1 MQIIEIKEPE
11 QADFKQERQIAVG
24 IDFGTTNS
32 LIAVSTNRKV
42 KVIKTIDDKELI
54 PTTIEFTDGNFT
66 IGNNNGL
73 RSIKRLFGKT
83 LKEILNTPILF
94 SLVKDYLDI
103 NSDKPKLNF
112 ANKRMRIPE
121 IAAEVFI
128 YLKNQ
133 AEKQLKTNITKAVI
147 TVPAHFND
155 AARGEVILAA
165 KIAGL
170 EVLRLIAEPTAAA
183 YAYGLNKNR
192 LTRKLPYR
200 EEFVGNM
207 LQHSTATYKAVRE
220 DPSSGLTHKL
230 PLEVELPEESNQNGY
245 YLVYDLGGGTFDVS
259 ILNIQEGIFQVI
271 ATNGDNMLGGDDIDV
286 VITQY
291 LCNKFDLPDSIDTL
305 QLTKKVKETL
315 TYEDNFNNDNISLN
329 KQTLELLILPLI
341 KRTINIAK
349 ECLEQAGNPNI
360 DGVILVGGATRISL
374 IKNELYKAFKVDIL
388 SDIDPDKAVV
398 WGAALQAEN
407 LITPHT
413 NSLLIDVVPL
423 SLGMELYGGI
433 VEKIIMRNTPIPISV
448 VKEFTTYADNQT
460 GIQFHILQ
468 GEREMAVDCR
478 SLARFELKGLPPM
491 KAGDIRVEVTFAID
505 ADGILSVSAY
515 EKISHTSHTIEVKPN
530 HGIDKTE
537 IDIMLEKAY
546 KNAKIDYT
554 TRLLQEAVIN
564 AESLIFNIER
574 AIAKLTTLLSE
585 SEISIINSLLDNIKE
600 AARTRDP
607 ILINNSIKDFKSKI
621 QKSIDTKFNIIINDL
636 LKGKN
641 INHIQ

>member
-1 MQIIEIKEPE
+1 MQIIEIREPE

-32 LIAVSTNRKV
+32 LIAIAANRKV
-42 KVIKTIDDKELI
+42 KVIKAIGDKELI
-54 PTTIEFTDGNFT
+54 PTTIDFTSNNFT
-66 IGNNNGL
+66 IGNNKGL
-73 RSIKRLFGKT
+73 HSIKRLFGKT
-83 LKEILNTPILF
+83 LKEILNTPALF
-94 SLVKDYLDI
+94 SLVKDYLDV
-103 NSDKPKLNF
+103 NSSELKLNF
-112 ANKRMRIPE
+112 ANKQLRVSE

-133 AEKQLKTNITKAVI
+133 AEEQLKTNLTKAVI

-155 AARGEVILAA
+155 AARGEVMLAA
-165 KIAGL
+165 KIAGF

-183 YAYGLNKNR
+183 YAYGLNKNQ
-192 LTRKLPYR
+192 K
-200 EEFVGNM
+200 GC
-207 LQHSTATYKAVRE
+207 
-220 DPSSGLTHKL
+220 
-230 PLEVELPEESNQNGY
+230 

-271 ATNGDNMLGGDDIDV
+271 ATNGDNMLGGNDIDV

-291 LCNKFDLPDSIDTL
+291 LCNQFDLPNSIDTL
-305 QLTKKVKETL
+305 QLAKKAKETL
-315 TYEDNFNNDNISLN
+315 TYKDSFNNDNISIN
-329 KQTLELLILPLI
+329 KQTLEQLILPLVE
-341 KRTINIAK
+341 RTINIAQ

-360 DGVILVGGATRISL
+360 DGVILVGGATRIPL
-374 IKNELYKAFKVDIL
+374 IKDELYKAFKIDIL
-388 SDIDPDKAVV
+388 SDINPDKAVV

-407 LITPHT
+407 LIAPHT
-413 NSLLIDVVPL
+413 NSLLIDVAPL

-433 VEKIIMRNTPIPISV
+433 VEKIIMHNTPIPISV
-448 VKEFTTYADNQT
+448 VKEFTTYVDNQT

-468 GEREMAVDCR
+468 GEREMAADCR

-491 KAGDIRVEVTFAID
+491 KAGYIRAEVTFAID

-515 EKISHTSHTIEVKPN
+515 EKISNISHAIEVKPN

-537 IDIMLEKAY
+537 IDIMLENAY

-554 TRLLQEAVIN
+554 TRLLQEAVIE
-564 AESLIFNIER
+564 AEALIFSIER
-574 AIAKLTTLLSE
+574 AIAELTTLLSE

-600 AARTRDP
+600 AAHARDQ
-607 ILINNSIKDFKSKI
+607 ILINNSIKEFKSKI
-621 QKSIDTKFNIIINDL
+621 KKSMDTKFNIIINDL

-641 INHIQ
+641 INQIK

>member
-1 MQIIEIKEPE
+1 MQIIEIREPE
-11 QADFKQERQIAVG
+11 QADFNQERQIAVG

-32 LIAVSTNRKV
+32 LIAIATNRKV
-42 KVIKTIDDKELI
+42 KVIKSRDDKELI
-54 PTTIEFTDGNFT
+54 PTTIDFTNENFI
-66 IGNNNGL
+66 IGNNKGL

-83 LKEILNTPILF
+83 LKEILNTPALF
-94 SLVKDYLDI
+94 SLAKDYIDI
-103 NSDKPKLNF
+103 DIVNSVGFGYKERGTKPITNRRATSDDVCESKSIDYSSELKLNF
-112 ANKRMRIPE
+112 ANQKMRIPE

-133 AEKQLKTNITKAVI
+133 AEEQLKTNITKAVI

-155 AARGEVILAA
+155 AARGKVMLAA
-165 KIAGL
+165 KIAGF

-183 YAYGLNKNR
+183 YAYGLNKN
-192 LTRKLPYR
+192 
-200 EEFVGNM
+200 
-207 LQHSTATYKAVRE
+207 Q
-220 DPSSGLTHKL
+220 SGC
-230 PLEVELPEESNQNGY
+230 

-291 LCNKFDLPDSIDTL
+291 LCNKFDLPNSINTL
-305 QLTKKVKETL
+305 QLAKKAKETL
-315 TYEDNFNNDNISLN
+315 TYKDSFNNDNISIN
-329 KQTLELLILPLI
+329 KQTLEQLILPLVE
-341 KRTINIAK
+341 RTINIAK

-360 DGVILVGGATRISL
+360 DGVILVGGATRIPL
-374 IKNELYKAFKVDIL
+374 IKDELYKAFKVDIL

-407 LITPHT
+407 LIAPHT

-491 KAGDIRVEVTFAID
+491 KAGNIRTEVTFAID

-515 EKISHTSHTIEVKPN
+515 EKISNTSHTIEVKPN

-537 IDIMLEKAY
+537 IGIMLENAY

-554 TRLLQEAVIN
+554 TRLLQEAVIE
-564 AESLIFNIER
+564 AEALIFSIER
-574 AIAKLTTLLSE
+574 AIAELTALLSE

-600 AARTRDP
+600 AAHARDR
-607 ILINNSIKDFKSKI
+607 ILINNSIKEFKSKI
-621 QKSIDTKFNIIINDL
+621 KKSMNTKFNIIINDL

-641 INHIQ
+641 INQIK

>member
-1 MQIIEIKEPE
+1 MQIIEIREPE
-11 QADFKQERQIAVG
+11 QADSKQERQIAVG

-32 LIAVSTNRKV
+32 LIAIATNRKV
-42 KVIKTIDDKELI
+42 KVIKSRDDKELI
-54 PTTIEFTDGNFT
+54 PTTIDFTNENFI
-66 IGNNNGL
+66 IGTNKGL

-83 LKEILNTPILF
+83 LKEILNTPALF
-94 SLVKDYLDI
+94 SLVKDYIDI
-103 NSDKPKLNF
+103 DIVNSVGFGYKEPRVEHITNRRATSNEVRESKSIDYSSELKLNF
-112 ANKRMRIPE
+112 ANQKMRIPE

-133 AEKQLKTNITKAVI
+133 AEEQLKTNITKAVI

-155 AARGEVILAA
+155 AARGEVMLAA
-165 KIAGL
+165 KIAGF

-183 YAYGLNKNR
+183 YAYGLNKNQ
-192 LTRKLPYR
+192 K
-200 EEFVGNM
+200 GC
-207 LQHSTATYKAVRE
+207 
-220 DPSSGLTHKL
+220 
-230 PLEVELPEESNQNGY
+230 

-271 ATNGDNMLGGDDIDV
+271 ATNGDNMFGGDDIDV

-291 LCNKFDLPDSIDTL
+291 LCNKFDLPNSIDTL
-305 QLTKKVKETL
+305 QLAKKAKETL
-315 TYEDNFNNDNISLN
+315 TYKDSFNNDNISIN
-329 KQTLELLILPLI
+329 KQTLEQLILPLVE
-341 KRTINIAK
+341 RTINIAK

-360 DGVILVGGATRISL
+360 DGIILVGGATRIPL
-374 IKNELYKAFKVDIL
+374 IKDELYKAFKVDIL

-407 LITPHT
+407 LIAPHT

-491 KAGDIRVEVTFAID
+491 KAGNIRAEVTFAID

-515 EKISHTSHTIEVKPN
+515 EKISNTSHTIEIKPN

-537 IDIMLEKAY
+537 IDIMLENAY

-554 TRLLQEAVIN
+554 TRLLQEAIIE
-564 AESLIFNIER
+564 AEALIFSIER
-574 AIAKLTTLLSE
+574 AIAELTALLSE

-600 AARTRDP
+600 AAHARDR
-607 ILINNSIKDFKSKI
+607 ILINNSIKEFKFKI
-621 QKSIDTKFNIIINDL
+621 KKSMNTKLNIIINDL

-641 INHIQ
+641 INQIK

>member
-1 MQIIEIKEPE
+1 MQIIEIREPE
-11 QADFKQERQIAVG
+11 QADFKQEQQIAVG

-32 LIAVSTNRKV
+32 LIAIATNRKV
-42 KVIKTIDDKELI
+42 KVIKSIDDKELT
-54 PTTIEFTDGNFT
+54 PTTIDFTSNNFT
-66 IGNNNGL
+66 IGNNKGL

-83 LKEILNTPILF
+83 LKEILNTPALF
-94 SLVKDYLDI
+94 SLVKDYLDV
-103 NSDKPKLNF
+103 NSSELKLNF
-112 ANKRMRIPE
+112 ANKRIRICE

-133 AEKQLKTNITKAVI
+133 AEEQLKTHITKTVI

-155 AARGEVILAA
+155 AARGEVMLAA
-165 KIAGL
+165 KIAGF

-183 YAYGLNKNR
+183 YAYGLNKNQ
-192 LTRKLPYR
+192 K
-200 EEFVGNM
+200 GC
-207 LQHSTATYKAVRE
+207 
-220 DPSSGLTHKL
+220 
-230 PLEVELPEESNQNGY
+230 

-291 LCNKFDLPDSIDTL
+291 LCNKFDLPNSIDTL
-305 QLTKKVKETL
+305 QLAKKAKETL
-315 TYEDNFNNDNISLN
+315 TYKDSFNNDNTSIN
-329 KQTLELLILPLI
+329 RQILEQLILPLVEH
-341 KRTINIAK
+341 TINIAQ

-360 DGVILVGGATRISL
+360 DGVILVGGATRIPL
-374 IKNELYKAFKVDIL
+374 IKDELYKAFKVDML

-407 LITPHT
+407 LIAPHT

-468 GEREMAVDCR
+468 GEREMAADCR

-491 KAGDIRVEVTFAID
+491 KAGNIRAEVTFAID

-515 EKISHTSHTIEVKPN
+515 EKISNTSHTIEVKPN

-537 IDIMLEKAY
+537 INIMLKNAY
-546 KNAKIDYT
+546 KNAKIDYN
-554 TRLLQEAVIN
+554 TRLLQEAVIE
-564 AESLIFNIER
+564 AEALISSIER
-574 AIAKLTTLLSE
+574 AIAELTTLLSE

-600 AARTRDP
+600 AAQARDR
-607 ILINNSIKDFKSKI
+607 ILINNSIKEFKSKI
-621 QKSIDTKFNIIINDL
+621 KKSMDTKLNIIINGV

-641 INHIQ
+641 INQIK

>member
-1 MQIIEIKEPE
+1 MQIIEIREPE
-11 QADFKQERQIAVG
+11 QADLKQEQQIAVG

-32 LIAVSTNRKV
+32 LIAIAANRKV
-42 KVIKTIDDKELI
+42 KVIKSIDDKELI
-54 PTTIEFTDGNFT
+54 PTTIDFTSNNFT
-66 IGNNNGL
+66 IGNNKGL

-83 LKEILNTPILF
+83 LKEILNTPALF
-94 SLVKDYLDI
+94 SLVKDYLDV
-103 NSDKPKLNF
+103 NKGELKLNF
-112 ANKRMRIPE
+112 ANRHLPTPAYREEFKGDTDRSTAAYIDIREDVGTGSTSKLPLEAKCGKMSIKRMRIPE
-121 IAAEVFI
+121 IAAEVFV

-155 AARGEVILAA
+155 AARGEVMLAA
-165 KIAGL
+165 KIAGF

-183 YAYGLNKNR
+183 YAYGLNKN
-192 LTRKLPYR
+192 
-200 EEFVGNM
+200 
-207 LQHSTATYKAVRE
+207 
-220 DPSSGLTHKL
+220 
-230 PLEVELPEESNQNGY
+230 QNGC

-291 LCNKFDLPDSIDTL
+291 LCNKFDLPNSIDTL
-305 QLTKKVKETL
+305 QLAKKAKETL
-315 TYEDNFNNDNISLN
+315 TYKDSFNNDNMSIN
-329 KQTLELLILPLI
+329 KQILEQLILPLVEH
-341 KRTINIAK
+341 TINIAK

-360 DGVILVGGATRISL
+360 DGVILVGGATRIPL
-374 IKNELYKAFKVDIL
+374 IKDELYKAFKVDIL

-407 LITPHT
+407 LIAPNT

-491 KAGDIRVEVTFAID
+491 KAGDIRAEVTFAID

-515 EKISHTSHTIEVKPN
+515 EKISNTSHTIEVKPN

-537 IDIMLEKAY
+537 IDIMLENAY

-554 TRLLQEAVIN
+554 TRLLQEAVIE
-564 AESLIFNIER
+564 AEALIFSIER
-574 AIAKLTTLLSE
+574 AIAELTALLSD

-600 AARTRDP
+600 ATHARDR

-621 QKSIDTKFNIIINDL
+621 KQSMDTKFNIIINDL

-641 INHIQ
+641 INQIK

>member
-1 MQIIEIKEPE
+1 MQIIEIREPE
-11 QADFKQERQIAVG
+11 QADFNQERQIAVG

-32 LIAVSTNRKV
+32 LIAIATNRKV
-42 KVIKTIDDKELI
+42 KVIKSKDDKELI
-54 PTTIEFTDGNFT
+54 PTTIDFTNKNFI
-66 IGNNNGL
+66 IGNNKGL

-83 LKEILNTPILF
+83 LKEILNTPALF
-94 SLVKDYLDI
+94 SLAKDYIDI
-103 NSDKPKLNF
+103 DIVNSVGFGYKEQGTKPITNRRATSDDVCESKSIDYSSELKLNF
-112 ANKRMRIPE
+112 ANQKMRIPE

-133 AEKQLKTNITKAVI
+133 AEEQLKTNITKAVI

-155 AARGEVILAA
+155 AARGKVMLAA
-165 KIAGL
+165 KIAGF

-183 YAYGLNKNR
+183 YAYGLNKN
-192 LTRKLPYR
+192 
-200 EEFVGNM
+200 
-207 LQHSTATYKAVRE
+207 Q
-220 DPSSGLTHKL
+220 SGC
-230 PLEVELPEESNQNGY
+230 

-291 LCNKFDLPDSIDTL
+291 LCNKFDLPNSINTL
-305 QLTKKVKETL
+305 QLAKKAKETL
-315 TYEDNFNNDNISLN
+315 TYKDSFNNDNISIN
-329 KQTLELLILPLI
+329 KQTLEQLILSLVE
-341 KRTINIAK
+341 RTINIAK

-360 DGVILVGGATRISL
+360 DGVILVGGATRIPL
-374 IKNELYKAFKVDIL
+374 IKDELYKAFKVDIL

-407 LITPHT
+407 LIAPHT

-491 KAGDIRVEVTFAID
+491 KAGNIRTEVTFAID

-515 EKISHTSHTIEVKPN
+515 EKISNTSHTIEVKPN

-537 IDIMLEKAY
+537 IDIILENAY

-554 TRLLQEAVIN
+554 TRLLQEAVIE
-564 AESLIFNIER
+564 AEALIFSIER
-574 AIAKLTTLLSE
+574 AIAELTALLSE

-600 AARTRDP
+600 AAHARDR
-607 ILINNSIKDFKSKI
+607 ILINNSIKEFKSKI
-621 QKSIDTKFNIIINDL
+621 KKSMNTKFNIIINDL

-641 INHIQ
+641 INQIK

>member
-1 MQIIEIKEPE
+1 MQIIEIREPE

-32 LIAVSTNRKV
+32 LIAIAANRQV
-42 KVIKTIDDKELI
+42 TVIKSIDDKELI
-54 PTTIEFTDGNFT
+54 PTTIDFTSNNFT
-66 IGNNNGL
+66 IGNNKGL

-83 LKEILNTPILF
+83 LKEILNTPALF
-94 SLVKDYLDI
+94 SLVKDYLDT
-103 NSDKPKLNF
+103 NSSELKLNF
-112 ANKRMRIPE
+112 ANKQLRVPE
-121 IAAEVFI
+121 IAAEIFI

-133 AEKQLKTNITKAVI
+133 AEEQLKTNLTKAVI

-155 AARGEVILAA
+155 AARGEVMLAA
-165 KIAGL
+165 KIAGF

-183 YAYGLNKNR
+183 YAYGLNKNQ
-192 LTRKLPYR
+192 K
-200 EEFVGNM
+200 GC
-207 LQHSTATYKAVRE
+207 
-220 DPSSGLTHKL
+220 
-230 PLEVELPEESNQNGY
+230 

-271 ATNGDNMLGGDDIDV
+271 ATNGDNMLGGNDIDV

-291 LCNKFDLPDSIDTL
+291 LCNKFDLPNSIDTL
-305 QLTKKVKETL
+305 QLAKKAKETL
-315 TYEDNFNNDNISLN
+315 TYKDSFNNDNVSIN
-329 KQTLELLILPLI
+329 KQTLEQLILPLVE
-341 KRTINIAK
+341 RTINIAQ

-360 DGVILVGGATRISL
+360 DGVILVGGATRIPL
-374 IKNELYKAFKVDIL
+374 IKDELYKAFKIDIL

-407 LITPHT
+407 LIAPHT
-413 NSLLIDVVPL
+413 NSLLIDVAPL

-433 VEKIIMRNTPIPISV
+433 VEKIIMHNTPIPISV
-448 VKEFTTYADNQT
+448 VKEFTTYVDNQT

-468 GEREMAVDCR
+468 GEREMAADCR

-491 KAGDIRVEVTFAID
+491 KAGYIRAEVTFSID

-515 EKISHTSHTIEVKPN
+515 EKISNTSHTIEVKPN

-537 IDIMLEKAY
+537 IDIMLENAY

-554 TRLLQEAVIN
+554 TRLLQEAVIE
-564 AESLIFNIER
+564 AEALIFSIER
-574 AIAKLTTLLSE
+574 AIAELTTLLSE

-600 AARTRDP
+600 AVHARDW
-607 ILINNSIKDFKSKI
+607 ILINNSINEFKSKI
-621 QKSIDTKFNIIINDL
+621 KKSMDTKFNIIINDL

-641 INHIQ
+641 INQIK

>member
-1 MQIIEIKEPE
+1 MQIIEIREPE
-11 QADFKQERQIAVG
+11 QADIKCEPQIAVG

-32 LIAVSTNRKV
+32 LIAISANREV
-42 KVIKTIDDKELI
+42 KVINTIDDKELI
-54 PTTIEFTDGNFT
+54 PTTIEFTNESFT
-66 IGNNNGL
+66 IGNNKGL

-83 LKEILNTPILF
+83 LKEILNTQTLF
-94 SLVKDYLDI
+94 SIVKDYLDT
-103 NSDKPKLNF
+103 NSGQLKLNF
-112 ANKRMRIPE
+112 ANKKMRIPE

-133 AEKQLKTNITKAVI
+133 AEEQLKISITKAVI

-155 AARGEVILAA
+155 AARGEVMLAA
-165 KIAGL
+165 KIAGF

-183 YAYGLNKNR
+183 YAYGLNKN
-192 LTRKLPYR
+192 
-200 EEFVGNM
+200 
-207 LQHSTATYKAVRE
+207 
-220 DPSSGLTHKL
+220 
-230 PLEVELPEESNQNGY
+230 QNGC

-305 QLTKKVKETL
+305 QLAKKAKETL
-315 TYEDNFNNDNISLN
+315 TYKDSFNNDNISIN
-329 KQTLELLILPLI
+329 KQSLEQLILPLI
-341 KRTINIAK
+341 ERTINIAK

-360 DGVILVGGATRISL
+360 DGVILVGGATRTPL
-374 IKNELYKAFKVDIL
+374 IKKELYKAFTVDIL

-407 LITPHT
+407 LTTP
-413 NSLLIDVVPL
+413 NIDSLLIDVVPL

-468 GEREMAVDCR
+468 GEREMAADCR

-491 KAGDIRVEVTFAID
+491 KAGSIRAEVTFAID

-515 EKISHTSHTIEVKPN
+515 EKISNTSHTIEVKPN

-537 IDIMLEKAY
+537 IDIILENAY

-554 TRLLQEAVIN
+554 TRLLQEAVIG
-564 AESLIFNIER
+564 AEALIFNIES
-574 AIAKLTTLLSE
+574 AIAELTTLLSE

-600 AARTRDP
+600 AACARDRL
-607 ILINNSIKDFKSKI
+607 LINNSIKDFKSKI
-621 QKSIDTKFNIIINDL
+621 KKSMGTKFNIIINDL

-641 INHIQ
+641 INQIR

>member
-1 MQIIEIKEPE
+1 MQIIEIQEPG
-11 QADFKQERQIAVG
+11 QADLKQEPQIAVG

-32 LIAVSTNRKV
+32 LIAIATNRKV
-42 KVIKTIDDKELI
+42 KVIKSRDDKELI
-54 PTTIEFTDGNFT
+54 PTTIDFTNENFI
-66 IGNNNGL
+66 IGNNKGL

-83 LKEILNTPILF
+83 LKEILNTPALF
-94 SLVKDYLDI
+94 SLVKDYLDV
-103 NSDKPKLNF
+103 NSSELKLNF
-112 ANKRMRIPE
+112 ANQKMRIPE

-133 AEKQLKTNITKAVI
+133 AEEQLKTNITKAVI

-155 AARGEVILAA
+155 AARGEVMLAA
-165 KIAGL
+165 KIAGF

-183 YAYGLNKNR
+183 YAYGLNKN
-192 LTRKLPYR
+192 
-200 EEFVGNM
+200 
-207 LQHSTATYKAVRE
+207 Q
-220 DPSSGLTHKL
+220 SGC
-230 PLEVELPEESNQNGY
+230 

-291 LCNKFDLPDSIDTL
+291 LCNKFDLPNSINTL
-305 QLTKKVKETL
+305 QLAKKAKETL
-315 TYEDNFNNDNISLN
+315 TYKDSFNNDNISIN
-329 KQTLELLILPLI
+329 KQTLEQLILPLVE
-341 KRTINIAK
+341 RTINIAK

-360 DGVILVGGATRISL
+360 DGVILVGGATRIPL
-374 IKNELYKAFKVDIL
+374 IKDELYKAFKVDIL

-407 LITPHT
+407 LIAPHT

-478 SLARFELKGLPPM
+478 SLDRFELKGLPPM
-491 KAGDIRVEVTFAID
+491 KTGNIRAEVTFAID

-515 EKISHTSHTIEVKPN
+515 EKISNTSHIIEVKPN

-537 IDIMLEKAY
+537 IDIMLENAY

-554 TRLLQEAVIN
+554 TRLLQEAIIE
-564 AESLIFNIER
+564 AEALIFSIER
-574 AIAKLTTLLSE
+574 AIAELTALLSE

-600 AARTRDP
+600 AAHARDR
-607 ILINNSIKDFKSKI
+607 ILINNSIKEFKSKI
-621 QKSIDTKFNIIINDL
+621 KKSMNTKLNIIINDL

-641 INHIQ
+641 INQIK

>member
-1 MQIIEIKEPE
+1 MQIIEIREPE

-32 LIAVSTNRKV
+32 LIAIAANRKV
-42 KVIKTIDDKELI
+42 KVIKAIGDKELI
-54 PTTIEFTDGNFT
+54 PTTIDFTSNNFT
-66 IGNNNGL
+66 IGNNKGL
-73 RSIKRLFGKT
+73 HSIKRLFGKT
-83 LKEILNTPILF
+83 LKEILNTPALF
-94 SLVKDYLDI
+94 SLVKDYLDV
-103 NSDKPKLNF
+103 NSSELKLNF
-112 ANKRMRIPE
+112 ANKQLRVSE

-133 AEKQLKTNITKAVI
+133 AEEQLKTNLTKAVI

-155 AARGEVILAA
+155 AARGEVMLAA
-165 KIAGL
+165 KIAGF

-183 YAYGLNKNR
+183 YAYGLNKNQ
-192 LTRKLPYR
+192 K
-200 EEFVGNM
+200 GC
-207 LQHSTATYKAVRE
+207 
-220 DPSSGLTHKL
+220 
-230 PLEVELPEESNQNGY
+230 

-271 ATNGDNMLGGDDIDV
+271 ATNGDNMLGGNDIDV

-291 LCNKFDLPDSIDTL
+291 LCNQFDLPNSIDTL
-305 QLTKKVKETL
+305 QLAKKAKETL
-315 TYEDNFNNDNISLN
+315 TYKDSFNNDNISIN
-329 KQTLELLILPLI
+329 KQTLEQLILPLVE
-341 KRTINIAK
+341 RTINIAQ

-360 DGVILVGGATRISL
+360 DGVILVGGATRIPL
-374 IKNELYKAFKVDIL
+374 IKDELYKAFKIDIL
-388 SDIDPDKAVV
+388 SDINPDKAVV

-407 LITPHT
+407 LIAPHT
-413 NSLLIDVVPL
+413 NSLLIDVAPL

-433 VEKIIMRNTPIPISV
+433 VEKIIMHNTPIPISV
-448 VKEFTTYADNQT
+448 VKEFTTYVDNQT

-468 GEREMAVDCR
+468 GEREMAADCR

-491 KAGDIRVEVTFAID
+491 KAGYIRAEVTFAID

-515 EKISHTSHTIEVKPN
+515 EKISNISHAIEVKPN

-537 IDIMLEKAY
+537 IDIMLENAY

-554 TRLLQEAVIN
+554 TRLLQEAVIE
-564 AESLIFNIER
+564 AEALIFSIER
-574 AIAKLTTLLSE
+574 AIAELTTLLSE

-600 AARTRDP
+600 AAHARDQ
-607 ILINNSIKDFKSKI
+607 ILINNSIKEFKSKI
-621 QKSIDTKFNIIINDL
+621 KKSMDTKFNIMINDL

-641 INHIQ
+641 INQIK

>member
-1 MQIIEIKEPE
+1 MQIIEIREPE

-32 LIAVSTNRKV
+32 LIAISSNRQV
-42 KVIKTIDDKELI
+42 KVIKSIDDKELI
-54 PTTIEFTDGNFT
+54 PTTIDFTNEDFI
-66 IGNNNGL
+66 IGNNKGL

-83 LKEILNTPILF
+83 LKEILNTPALF

-103 NSDKPKLNF
+103 NSSELKLNF
-112 ANKRMRIPE
+112 ANRRIRISE

-133 AEKQLKTNITKAVI
+133 AEEQLKTNIIKAVI

-155 AARGEVILAA
+155 AARGEVMLAA
-165 KIAGL
+165 KIAGF

-183 YAYGLNKNR
+183 YAYGLNKNQ
-192 LTRKLPYR
+192 K
-200 EEFVGNM
+200 GC
-207 LQHSTATYKAVRE
+207 
-220 DPSSGLTHKL
+220 
-230 PLEVELPEESNQNGY
+230 

-291 LCNKFDLPDSIDTL
+291 LCNKFDLPNSIDTL
-305 QLTKKVKETL
+305 QLAKKAKETL
-315 TYEDNFNNDNISLN
+315 TYKDSFNNEIISIN
-329 KQTLELLILPLI
+329 KQTLEQLILPLVE
-341 KRTINIAK
+341 RTINIAQ

-360 DGVILVGGATRISL
+360 DGVILVGGATRIPL
-374 IKNELYKAFKVDIL
+374 IKDELYKAFKVDIL

-407 LITPHT
+407 LIAPHT

-491 KAGDIRVEVTFAID
+491 KAGNIRAEVTFAID
-505 ADGILSVSAY
+505 SDGILSVSAY
-515 EKISHTSHTIEVKPN
+515 EKISNTSHTIEVKPN

-537 IDIMLEKAY
+537 VDIMLENAY

-554 TRLLQEAVIN
+554 TRLLQEAVIE
-564 AESLIFNIER
+564 AEALIFSIER
-574 AIAKLTTLLSE
+574 AIAELTALLSE

-600 AARTRDP
+600 AAHARDR
-607 ILINNSIKDFKSKI
+607 ILINNSIKEFKSKI
-621 QKSIDTKFNIIINDL
+621 KKSMNTKFNIIINDL

-641 INHIQ
+641 INQIK

>member
-1 MQIIEIKEPE
+1 MQIIEIREPE
-11 QADFKQERQIAVG
+11 QADIKCEPQIAVG

-32 LIAVSTNRKV
+32 LIAISANRKV
-42 KVIKTIDDKELI
+42 KVIKTIEDKELI
-54 PTTIEFTDGNFT
+54 PTTIEFTNKGFT
-66 IGNNNGL
+66 IGNNKGL

-83 LKEILNTPILF
+83 LKEILNTPTLF

-103 NSDKPKLNF
+103 NSGELKLNF
-112 ANKRMRIPE
+112 ANKKMRIPE

-133 AEKQLKTNITKAVI
+133 AEEQLKTSITKAVI

-155 AARGEVILAA
+155 AARGEVMLAA
-165 KIAGL
+165 KIAGF

-183 YAYGLNKNR
+183 YAYGLNKN
-192 LTRKLPYR
+192 
-200 EEFVGNM
+200 
-207 LQHSTATYKAVRE
+207 
-220 DPSSGLTHKL
+220 
-230 PLEVELPEESNQNGY
+230 QNGC

-305 QLTKKVKETL
+305 QLAKKAKETL
-315 TYEDNFNNDNISLN
+315 TYKDSFNNDNIPIN
-329 KQTLELLILPLI
+329 KQELEQLILPLI
-341 KRTINIAK
+341 ERTINIAK

-360 DGVILVGGATRISL
+360 DGIILVGGATRTPL
-374 IKNELYKAFKVDIL
+374 IKKELFQAFKVDIL

-407 LITPHT
+407 LTTP
-413 NSLLIDVVPL
+413 NIDSLLIDVVPL

-448 VKEFTTYADNQT
+448 VREFTTYADNQT

-468 GEREMAVDCR
+468 GEREMAADCR
-478 SLARFELKGLPPM
+478 SLARFKLKGFPPM
-491 KAGDIRVEVTFAID
+491 KAGSIRAEVTFAID

-515 EKISHTSHTIEVKPN
+515 EKISNTSHTIEVKPN

-537 IDIMLEKAY
+537 IDIMLENAY

-554 TRLLQEAVIN
+554 TRLLQEAVIE
-564 AESLIFNIER
+564 AEALIFNIER
-574 AIAKLTTLLSE
+574 AIAELTTLLSE

-600 AARTRDP
+600 AACARDRL
-607 ILINNSIKDFKSKI
+607 LINHSIKDFKSKI
-621 QKSIDTKFNIIINDL
+621 KKSMDTKFNIIINDL

-641 INHIQ
+641 INQIR

>member
-1 MQIIEIKEPE
+1 MQIIEIREPE

-32 LIAVSTNRKV
+32 LIAISSNRQV
-42 KVIKTIDDKELI
+42 KVIKSIDDKELI
-54 PTTIEFTDGNFT
+54 PTTIDFTNEDFI
-66 IGNNNGL
+66 IGNNKGL

-83 LKEILNTPILF
+83 LKEILNTPALF

-103 NSDKPKLNF
+103 NSSELKLNF
-112 ANKRMRIPE
+112 ANRRIRISE

-133 AEKQLKTNITKAVI
+133 AEEQLKTNIIKAVI

-155 AARGEVILAA
+155 AARGEVMLAA
-165 KIAGL
+165 KIAGF

-183 YAYGLNKNR
+183 YAYGLNKNQ
-192 LTRKLPYR
+192 K
-200 EEFVGNM
+200 GC
-207 LQHSTATYKAVRE
+207 
-220 DPSSGLTHKL
+220 
-230 PLEVELPEESNQNGY
+230 

-291 LCNKFDLPDSIDTL
+291 LCNKFDLPNSIDTL
-305 QLTKKVKETL
+305 QLAKKAKETL
-315 TYEDNFNNDNISLN
+315 TYKDSFNNDNISIN
-329 KQTLELLILPLI
+329 KQTLEQLILPLVE
-341 KRTINIAK
+341 RTINIAQ

-360 DGVILVGGATRISL
+360 DGVILVGGATRIPL
-374 IKNELYKAFKVDIL
+374 IKDELYKAFKVDIL

-407 LITPHT
+407 LIAPHT

-491 KAGDIRVEVTFAID
+491 KAGNIRAEVTFAID
-505 ADGILSVSAY
+505 SDGILSVSAY
-515 EKISHTSHTIEVKPN
+515 EKISNTSHTIEVKPN

-537 IDIMLEKAY
+537 IDIMLENAY

-554 TRLLQEAVIN
+554 TRLLQEAVIE
-564 AESLIFNIER
+564 AEALIFSIER
-574 AIAKLTTLLSE
+574 AIAELTALLSE

-600 AARTRDP
+600 AAHARDR
-607 ILINNSIKDFKSKI
+607 ILINNSIKEFKSKI
-621 QKSIDTKFNIIINDL
+621 KKSMNTKFNIIINDL

-641 INHIQ
+641 INQIK

>member
-1 MQIIEIKEPE
+1 MQIIEITEPE

-32 LIAVSTNRKV
+32 LIAIATNRKV
-42 KVIKTIDDKELI
+42 KVIKSRDDKELI
-54 PTTIEFTDGNFT
+54 PTTIDFTNENFI
-66 IGNNNGL
+66 IGNNKGL

-83 LKEILNTPILF
+83 LKEILNTPALF
-94 SLVKDYLDI
+94 SLVKDYLEV
-103 NSDKPKLNF
+103 NSSELKLNF
-112 ANKRMRIPE
+112 ANKQLRISE

-133 AEKQLKTNITKAVI
+133 AEEQLKTNITKAVI

-155 AARGEVILAA
+155 AARGEVMLAA
-165 KIAGL
+165 KIAGF

-183 YAYGLNKNR
+183 YAYGLNKNQ
-192 LTRKLPYR
+192 K
-200 EEFVGNM
+200 GC
-207 LQHSTATYKAVRE
+207 
-220 DPSSGLTHKL
+220 
-230 PLEVELPEESNQNGY
+230 

-259 ILNIQEGIFQVI
+259 ILNIQESIFQVI

-291 LCNKFDLPDSIDTL
+291 LCNKFDLPNSIDTL
-305 QLTKKVKETL
+305 QLAKKAKETL
-315 TYEDNFNNDNISLN
+315 TYKDSFNNDNISIS
-329 KQTLELLILPLI
+329 KQTLEQLILPLVE
-341 KRTINIAK
+341 RTINIAK

-360 DGVILVGGATRISL
+360 DGIILVGGATRIPL
-374 IKNELYKAFKVDIL
+374 IKDELYKAFKVQHISKRFRQDEFKGEPAERIKIREHRQVLQNSLVSNFMEYAVDIL

-407 LITPHT
+407 LTAPHT

-491 KAGDIRVEVTFAID
+491 KAGNIRAEVTFAID

-515 EKISHTSHTIEVKPN
+515 EKISNTSHTIEVKPN
-530 HGIDKTE
+530 HSIDKTE
-537 IDIMLEKAY
+537 IDIILENAY
-546 KNAKIDYT
+546 KNAKIDHT
-554 TRLLQEAVIN
+554 TRLLQEAVIE
-564 AESLIFNIER
+564 AEALILNIER
-574 AIAKLTTLLSE
+574 VIAELTTLLSE

-600 AARTRDP
+600 ATHARDRT
-607 ILINNSIKDFKSKI
+607 LINNSIKDFKSKI
-621 QKSIDTKFNIIINDL
+621 KKSMNIKLNIIINDL

-641 INHIQ
+641 ITQIK

>member
-1 MQIIEIKEPE
+1 MQIIEIKEPG

-32 LIAVSTNRKV
+32 LIAISTNRKV

-83 LKEILNTPILF
+83 LKEILNTPVLF

-192 LTRKLPYR
+192 LPRKLTYR
-200 EEFVGNM
+200 EGFVGNT
-207 LQHSTATYKAVRE
+207 QHSTATYKGVHE
-220 DPSSGLTHKL
+220 DASSGLTHKL
-230 PLEVELPEESNQNGY
+230 PLEVELPKDPNQSGC

-271 ATNGDNMLGGDDIDV
+271 ATNGDNMLGGDDIDI

-305 QLTKKVKETL
+305 QLAKKAKETL
-315 TYEDNFNNDNISLN
+315 TYKDSFNNDNISLN

-341 KRTINIAK
+341 ERTINIAK

-478 SLARFELKGLPPM
+478 SLARFGLNGLPPM
-491 KAGDIRVEVTFAID
+491 KAGDIRAEVTFAID

-515 EKISHTSHTIEVKPN
+515 EKISNTSHTIEVKPN

-537 IDIMLEKAY
+537 IDIMLENAY

-554 TRLLQEAVIN
+554 TRLLQEAVIE
-564 AESLIFNIER
+564 AEALIFNIEH
-574 AIAKLTTLLSE
+574 AIAELTTLLSE

-600 AARTRDP
+600 AARASDR
-607 ILINNSIKDFKSKI
+607 ILINNSIKDLKSKI
-621 QKSIDTKFNIIINDL
+621 KKSMGTKFNIIINNL

-641 INHIQ
+641 INQIK

>member
-1 MQIIEIKEPE
+1 MQIIEIREPE

-32 LIAVSTNRKV
+32 LIAIATNRKV
-42 KVIKTIDDKELI
+42 KVIKSIDDKELT
-54 PTTIEFTDGNFT
+54 PTTIDFTSNNFT
-66 IGNNNGL
+66 IGNNKGL

-83 LKEILNTPILF
+83 LKEILNTPALF
-94 SLVKDYLDI
+94 SLVKDYLDV
-103 NSDKPKLNF
+103 NSIELKLNF
-112 ANKRMRIPE
+112 ANKQLRISE

-133 AEKQLKTNITKAVI
+133 AEEQLKTNITKAVI
-147 TVPAHFND
+147 TVPAHFNN
-155 AARGEVILAA
+155 AARGEVMLAA
-165 KIAGL
+165 KIAGF

-183 YAYGLNKNR
+183 YAYGLNKNQ
-192 LTRKLPYR
+192 K
-200 EEFVGNM
+200 GC
-207 LQHSTATYKAVRE
+207 
-220 DPSSGLTHKL
+220 
-230 PLEVELPEESNQNGY
+230 

-291 LCNKFDLPDSIDTL
+291 LCNKFDLPNSIDTL
-305 QLTKKVKETL
+305 QLAKKAKETL
-315 TYEDNFNNDNISLN
+315 TYKDSFNNDNISIS
-329 KQTLELLILPLI
+329 KQILEQLILPLV

-360 DGVILVGGATRISL
+360 DGVILVGGATRIPL
-374 IKNELYKAFKVDIL
+374 IKDELYKAFKVDIL

-398 WGAALQAEN
+398 WGAALQAKN
-407 LITPHT
+407 LIAPHT

-433 VEKIIMRNTPIPISV
+433 VEKIIMLNTPIPISV

-468 GEREMAVDCR
+468 GEREMAADCR

-491 KAGDIRVEVTFAID
+491 KAGNIRAEVTFAID

-515 EKISHTSHTIEVKPN
+515 EKISNTSHTIEVKPN

-537 IDIMLEKAY
+537 IDIMLENAY

-554 TRLLQEAVIN
+554 TRLLQEAVIE
-564 AESLIFNIER
+564 AEALIFSIER
-574 AIAKLTTLLSE
+574 AIAELTALLSE

-600 AARTRDP
+600 AAHVRDR
-607 ILINNSIKDFKSKI
+607 ILINNSIKEFKSKI
-621 QKSIDTKFNIIINDL
+621 KKSMNTKFNIIINDL

-641 INHIQ
+641 INQIK

>member
-1 MQIIEIKEPE
+1 MQIIEIREPE

-32 LIAVSTNRKV
+32 LIAIATNRKV
-42 KVIKTIDDKELI
+42 KVIKSRDDKELI
-54 PTTIEFTDGNFT
+54 PTTIDFTNENFI
-66 IGNNNGL
+66 IGNNKGL

-83 LKEILNTPILF
+83 LKEILNTPALF
-94 SLVKDYLDI
+94 SLVKDYIDI
-103 NSDKPKLNF
+103 DIVNSVGFGYKEPRVEHITNRRATSNEVRESKSIDYSSELKLNF
-112 ANKRMRIPE
+112 ANQKMRIPE
-121 IAAEVFI
+121 ITAEVFI

-133 AEKQLKTNITKAVI
+133 AEEQLKTNITKAVI

-155 AARGEVILAA
+155 AARGEVMLAA
-165 KIAGL
+165 KIAGF

-183 YAYGLNKNR
+183 YAYGLNKNQ
-192 LTRKLPYR
+192 K
-200 EEFVGNM
+200 GC
-207 LQHSTATYKAVRE
+207 
-220 DPSSGLTHKL
+220 
-230 PLEVELPEESNQNGY
+230 

-271 ATNGDNMLGGDDIDV
+271 ATNGDNMFGGDDIDV

-291 LCNKFDLPDSIDTL
+291 LCNKFDLPNSIDTL
-305 QLTKKVKETL
+305 QLAKKAKETL
-315 TYEDNFNNDNISLN
+315 TYKDSFNNDNISIN
-329 KQTLELLILPLI
+329 KQTLEQLILPLVE
-341 KRTINIAK
+341 RTINIAK

-360 DGVILVGGATRISL
+360 DGIILVGGATRIPL
-374 IKNELYKAFKVDIL
+374 IKDELYKAFKVDIL

-407 LITPHT
+407 LIAPHT

-433 VEKIIMRNTPIPISV
+433 VEKIIMRNTPMPISV

-478 SLARFELKGLPPM
+478 SLARFELKGLPPI
-491 KAGDIRVEVTFAID
+491 KAGNIRAEVTFAID

-515 EKISHTSHTIEVKPN
+515 EKISNTSHTIEVKPN

-537 IDIMLEKAY
+537 IDIMLENAY

-554 TRLLQEAVIN
+554 TRLLQEAIIE
-564 AESLIFNIER
+564 AEALIFSIER
-574 AIAKLTTLLSE
+574 AIAELTALLSE

-600 AARTRDP
+600 SAHARDR
-607 ILINNSIKDFKSKI
+607 ILINNSIKEFKSKI
-621 QKSIDTKFNIIINDL
+621 KKSMNTKLNIIINDL

-641 INHIQ
+641 INQIK

>member
-1 MQIIEIKEPE
+1 MQIIEIREPE

-32 LIAVSTNRKV
+32 LIAIAANRKV
-42 KVIKTIDDKELI
+42 KVIKSIDDKELI
-54 PTTIEFTDGNFT
+54 PTTIDFTSNNFT
-66 IGNNNGL
+66 IGNNKGL

-83 LKEILNTPILF
+83 LKEILNTPALF
-94 SLVKDYLDI
+94 SLVKDYLDV
-103 NSDKPKLNF
+103 NSSELKLNF
-112 ANKRMRIPE
+112 ANKQLKVPE

-133 AEKQLKTNITKAVI
+133 AEEQLKTNLTKAVI

-155 AARGEVILAA
+155 AARGEVMLAA
-165 KIAGL
+165 KIAGF

-183 YAYGLNKNR
+183 YAYGLNKNQ
-192 LTRKLPYR
+192 K
-200 EEFVGNM
+200 GC
-207 LQHSTATYKAVRE
+207 
-220 DPSSGLTHKL
+220 
-230 PLEVELPEESNQNGY
+230 

-271 ATNGDNMLGGDDIDV
+271 ATNGDNMLGGNDIDV

-291 LCNKFDLPDSIDTL
+291 LCNKFDLPNSIDTL
-305 QLTKKVKETL
+305 QLAKKAKETL
-315 TYEDNFNNDNISLN
+315 TYKDSFNNDNISIN
-329 KQTLELLILPLI
+329 KQTLEQLILPLVE
-341 KRTINIAK
+341 RTINIAQ

-360 DGVILVGGATRISL
+360 DGVILVGGATRIPL
-374 IKNELYKAFKVDIL
+374 IKDELYKAFKIDIL

-407 LITPHT
+407 LIAPHT
-413 NSLLIDVVPL
+413 NSLLIDVAPL

-433 VEKIIMRNTPIPISV
+433 VEKIIMHNTPIPISV
-448 VKEFTTYADNQT
+448 VKEFTTYVDNQT

-468 GEREMAVDCR
+468 GEREMAADCR

-491 KAGDIRVEVTFAID
+491 KAGYIRAEVTFAID

-515 EKISHTSHTIEVKPN
+515 EKISNTSHAIEVKPN
-530 HGIDKTE
+530 HGINKTE
-537 IDIMLEKAY
+537 IDIMLENAY

-554 TRLLQEAVIN
+554 TRLLQEAVIK
-564 AESLIFNIER
+564 AEALIFSIER
-574 AIAKLTTLLSE
+574 AIAELTTLLSE

-600 AARTRDP
+600 AAHARDR
-607 ILINNSIKDFKSKI
+607 ILINNSIKEFKSKI
-621 QKSIDTKFNIIINDL
+621 KKSMDTKFNIIINDL

-641 INHIQ
+641 INQIK

>member
-1 MQIIEIKEPE
+1 MQIIEIREPE

-32 LIAVSTNRKV
+32 LIAIAANRKV
-42 KVIKTIDDKELI
+42 KVIKAIGDKELI
-54 PTTIEFTDGNFT
+54 PTTIDFTSNNFT
-66 IGNNNGL
+66 IGNNKGL
-73 RSIKRLFGKT
+73 HSIKRLFGKT
-83 LKEILNTPILF
+83 LKEILNTPALF
-94 SLVKDYLDI
+94 SLVKDYLDV
-103 NSDKPKLNF
+103 NSSELKLNF
-112 ANKRMRIPE
+112 ANKQLRVSE

-133 AEKQLKTNITKAVI
+133 AEEQLKTNLTKAVI

-155 AARGEVILAA
+155 AARGEVMLAA
-165 KIAGL
+165 KIAGF

-183 YAYGLNKNR
+183 YAYGLNKNQ
-192 LTRKLPYR
+192 K
-200 EEFVGNM
+200 GC
-207 LQHSTATYKAVRE
+207 
-220 DPSSGLTHKL
+220 
-230 PLEVELPEESNQNGY
+230 

-271 ATNGDNMLGGDDIDV
+271 ATNGDNMLGGNDIDV

-291 LCNKFDLPDSIDTL
+291 LCNQFDLPNSIDTL
-305 QLTKKVKETL
+305 QLAKKAKETL
-315 TYEDNFNNDNISLN
+315 TYKDSFNNDNISIN
-329 KQTLELLILPLI
+329 KQTLEQLILPLVE
-341 KRTINIAK
+341 RTINIAQ

-360 DGVILVGGATRISL
+360 DGVILVGGATRIPL
-374 IKNELYKAFKVDIL
+374 IKDELYKAFKIDIL

-407 LITPHT
+407 LIAPHT
-413 NSLLIDVVPL
+413 NSLLIDVAPL

-433 VEKIIMRNTPIPISV
+433 VEKIIMHNTPIPISV
-448 VKEFTTYADNQT
+448 VKEFTTYVDNQT
-460 GIQFHILQ
+460 SIQFHILQ
-468 GEREMAVDCR
+468 GEREMAADCR

-491 KAGDIRVEVTFAID
+491 KAGYIRAEVTFAID

-515 EKISHTSHTIEVKPN
+515 EKISNISHAIEVKPN

-537 IDIMLEKAY
+537 IDIMLENAY

-554 TRLLQEAVIN
+554 TRLLQEAVIE
-564 AESLIFNIER
+564 AEALIFSIER
-574 AIAKLTTLLSE
+574 AIAELTTLLSE

-600 AARTRDP
+600 AAHARDQ
-607 ILINNSIKDFKSKI
+607 ILINNSIKEFKSKI
-621 QKSIDTKFNIIINDL
+621 KKSMDTKFNIMINDL

-641 INHIQ
+641 INQIK

>member
-1 MQIIEIKEPE
+1 MQIIEIREPE

-32 LIAVSTNRKV
+32 LIAIATNRKV
-42 KVIKTIDDKELI
+42 KVIKSIDDKELT
-54 PTTIEFTDGNFT
+54 PTTIDFTSNNFT
-66 IGNNNGL
+66 IGNNKGL

-83 LKEILNTPILF
+83 LKEILNTPALF
-94 SLVKDYLDI
+94 SLVKDYLDV
-103 NSDKPKLNF
+103 NSSELKLNF
-112 ANKRMRIPE
+112 ANKQLRISE
-121 IAAEVFI
+121 ITAEVFI

-133 AEKQLKTNITKAVI
+133 AEEQLKTNITKAVI

-155 AARGEVILAA
+155 AARGEVMLAA
-165 KIAGL
+165 KIAGF

-183 YAYGLNKNR
+183 YAYGLNKNQ
-192 LTRKLPYR
+192 K
-200 EEFVGNM
+200 GC
-207 LQHSTATYKAVRE
+207 
-220 DPSSGLTHKL
+220 
-230 PLEVELPEESNQNGY
+230 

-291 LCNKFDLPDSIDTL
+291 LCNKFDLPNSIDTL
-305 QLTKKVKETL
+305 QLAKKAKETL
-315 TYEDNFNNDNISLN
+315 TYKDSFNNDNISIS
-329 KQTLELLILPLI
+329 KQILEQLILPLV

-360 DGVILVGGATRISL
+360 DGVILVGGATRIPL
-374 IKNELYKAFKVDIL
+374 IKDELYKAFKVDIL

-398 WGAALQAEN
+398 WGAALQAKN
-407 LITPHT
+407 LIAPHT

-448 VKEFTTYADNQT
+448 VKEFTTYADSQT

-468 GEREMAVDCR
+468 GEREMAADCR

-491 KAGDIRVEVTFAID
+491 KAGNIRAEVTFAID

-515 EKISHTSHTIEVKPN
+515 EKISNTSHTIEVKPN

-537 IDIMLEKAY
+537 IDIMLENAY

-554 TRLLQEAVIN
+554 TRLLQEAVIE
-564 AESLIFNIER
+564 AEALIFSIER
-574 AIAKLTTLLSE
+574 AIAELTALLSE

-600 AARTRDP
+600 AAHVRDR
-607 ILINNSIKDFKSKI
+607 ILINNSIKEFKSKI
-621 QKSIDTKFNIIINDL
+621 KKSMNTKFNIIINDL

-641 INHIQ
+641 INQIK